1 MKVFK
6 FGGAS
11 VKDAEAVRNVADI
24 INLYGENLV
33 IVVSAMG
40 KTTNSMEEI
49 VGTYFSNDKV
59 KTEELVSNVIEFH
72 QVIIK
77 NLGLDNLDSIETIY
91 KQLKHIITQVPTS
104 NFDYEYDQIVSF
116 GELMSTTIIAEYLN
130 SINKNCKWFDA
141 RKIIRT
147 GNKHREAKVDWEC
160 TKQNVFSN
168 IDAYFSVRGNQKI
181 AITQGFIGHNE
192 KGETTTLGREG
203 SDFSASILAWCLN
216 AEEVI
221 IWKDVPGVLN
231 ADPKY
236 FDACI
241 KLNKISFREAIE
253 LSYFGASVIHPKT
266 IKPLQ
271 NLGIPL
277 FVKSFLHPKEAGTE
291 IQSSLENDTLIP
303 SFIFKQ
309 NQILIS
315 ISPKDFS
322 FIAED
327 NLSEIF
333 EHFSKNGVKIN
344 LMQNSAISF
353 SICVDNDSFRINKIL
368 NTLSGNYSVKYNDGL
383 ELLTIRHYD
392 EQTIQKLTTN
402 KEVLVEQKSRHTAR
416 FVMKIN

>member
-24 INLYGENLV
+24 INLYAENLV

-40 KTTNSMEEI
+40 KMTNAMEEI
-49 VGTYFSNDKV
+49 TEAYFSNNKV
-59 KTEELVSNVIEFH
+59 KTEKLLSKVIGFH
-72 QVIIK
+72 ENIIR
-77 NLGLDNLDSIETIY
+77 NLGLPKLASIETIFNNL
-91 KQLKHIITQVPTS
+91 KQIVSQKSTS

-116 GELMSTTIIAEYLN
+116 GEIISTTIISEYLN
-130 SINKNCKWFDA
+130 SINKKCKWFDA

-147 GNKHREAKVDWEC
+147 NDKYREAKVDWEC
-160 TKQNVFSN
+160 TKENVFSN
-168 IDAYFSVRGNQKI
+168 IDAYLSPRGNQKI

-192 KGETTTLGREG
+192 KGKTTTLGREG

-236 FDACI
+236 FDSCI

-277 FVKSFLHPKEAGTE
+277 FVKSFLNPKESGTE

-315 ISPKDFS
+315 ISAKDFS

-333 EHFSKNGVKIN
+333 KHFSKNGVKTN

-353 SICVDNDSFRINKIL
+353 SICVDNDSSPINKIL
-368 NTLSGNYSVKYNDGL
+368 KILSVNYSVKYNDGL

-392 EQTIQKLTTN
+392 DKTIQKLTLN

>member
-11 VKDAEAVRNVADI
+11 VKDAEAVKNVANI
-24 INLYGENLV
+24 INLYDENLV

-40 KTTNSMEEI
+40 KTTNAMENI
-49 VGTYFSNDKV
+49 ADAYFSNNKEE
-59 KTEELVSNVIEFH
+59 TETLVSTVINFH
-72 QVIIK
+72 QAIIK
-77 NLGLDNLDSIETIY
+77 NLALENLDSVEAIFE
-91 KQLKHIITQVPTS
+91 QLKQKISQEPTS
-104 NFDYEYDQIVSF
+104 NYNYEYDQIVSF
-116 GELMSTTIIAEYLN
+116 GEVISTSIISEYLN
-130 SINKNCKWFDA
+130 AINKNCKWFDA

-147 GNKHREAKVDWEC
+147 SDKHREAKVDWEC
-160 TKQNVFSN
+160 TKENIFSN
-168 IDAYFSVRGNQKI
+168 IDAFFSVRGNQKI

-192 KGETTTLGREG
+192 KGQTTTLGREG

-236 FDACI
+236 FEDCK

-277 FVKSFLHPKEAGTE
+277 FVKSFINPKEPGTE

-303 SFIFKQ
+303 SFIFKK

-333 EHFSKNGVKIN
+333 ECFSKIGIKIS

-353 SICVDNDSFRINKIL
+353 SVCVDNDSTRINKIL
-368 NTLSGNYSVKYNDGL
+368 NVLSENYSVRYNDGL

-392 EQTIQKLTTN
+392 DKTIQKLIAN

-416 FVMKIN
+416 FVMKIH

>member
-24 INLYGENLV
+24 INLYAENLV

-40 KTTNSMEEI
+40 KTTNAMEEI
-49 VGTYFSNDKV
+49 VEAYFSNDKI
-59 KTEELVSNVIEFH
+59 KTKGLISNVIDFH
-72 QVIIK
+72 NNIIRT
-77 NLGLDNLDSIETIY
+77 LGLPKLESIETIFNNLNQ
-91 KQLKHIITQVPTS
+91 KVSQTPTT
-104 NFDYEYDQIVSF
+104 NFDYEYDQVVSF
-116 GELMSTTIIAEYLN
+116 GEVMSTTIISEYLN
-130 SINKNCKWFDA
+130 SIDKNCKWFDA

-160 TKQNVFSN
+160 TKENVFSN
-168 IDAYFSVRGNQKI
+168 IDAYFSVRGHQKI

-192 KGETTTLGREG
+192 KGKTTTLGREG

-221 IWKDVPGVLN
+221 IWKDVAGVLN

-236 FDACI
+236 FDACK

-277 FVKSFLHPKEAGTE
+277 FVKCFLNPKEAGTE

-333 EHFSKNGVKIN
+333 EHLSKNGIKIN

-353 SICVDNDSFRINKIL
+353 SICVDNNSSRINKTINL
-368 NTLSGNYSVKYNDGL
+368 LSGNYTVKYNDGL

-392 EQTIQKLTTN
+392 DKTIQKLTTN

-416 FVMKIN
+416 FVMKIH

>member
-11 VKDAEAVRNVADI
+11 VKDAEAVKNVADI
-24 INLYGENLV
+24 INLYSENLV

-40 KTTNSMEEI
+40 KTTNAMEEI
-49 VGTYFSNDKV
+49 AEAYFSNDKINAERLISIV
-59 KTEELVSNVIEFH
+59 IDFHKNIIRDLELP
-72 QVIIK
+72 
-77 NLGLDNLDSIETIY
+77 NLESLETIFNKLNQKVSQTASINY
-91 KQLKHIITQVPTS
+91 A
-104 NFDYEYDQIVSF
+104 YEYDQIVSF
-116 GELMSTTIIAEYLN
+116 GEVMSTTIIAEYLK
-130 SINKNCKWFDA
+130 SINKNCMWFDA
-141 RKIIRT
+141 RKIIQT
-147 GNKHREAKVDWEC
+147 DNKHREAKVNWEV
-160 TKQNVFSN
+160 TKENVFAN

-216 AEEVI
+216 AQEVI

-236 FDACI
+236 FDDCK

-277 FVKSFLHPKEAGTE
+277 FVKSFLRPKEAGTE

-353 SICVDNDSFRINKIL
+353 SVCVDNYTSRINKML
-368 NTLSGNYSVKYNDGL
+368 KALSNSYSIKYNDGL

-392 EQTIQKLTTN
+392 DKTIQQLIAN

-416 FVMKIN
+416 FVMKID